1 VAKVA
6 GDRKASDAPMSAL
19 PAAAEEMPSPD
30 DELVVRR
37 VTCENRAWYAGAQS
51 ANNGAISELPVS
63 ARVRDAEAG
72 ADDDAASAWAASCG
86 RLPGLLPQA
95 VRATTAAAATV
106 RAIAGLPARLLPKG
120 CAFPASND
128 TVTSPVF
135 DRHAVSKVV
144 AALAH

>member
-1 VAKVA
+1 VVVTSGGASGHISVS
-6 GDRKASDAPMSAL
+6 ASDL
-19 PAAAEEMPSPD
+19 GD
-30 DELVVRR
+30 LRI
-37 VTCENRAWYAGAQS
+37 G
-51 ANNGAISELPVS
+51 
-63 ARVRDAEAG
+63 
-72 ADDDAASAWAASCG
+72 
-86 RLPGLLPQA
+86 LPQA
-95 VRATTAAAATV
+95 VRTTATAATV

>member
-1 VAKVA
+1 VVVTSGGASGHISVS
-6 GDRKASDAPMSAL
+6 ASDLSDL
-19 PAAAEEMPSPD
+19 
-30 DELVVRR
+30 RI
-37 VTCENRAWYAGAQS
+37 G
-51 ANNGAISELPVS
+51 
-63 ARVRDAEAG
+63 
-72 ADDDAASAWAASCG
+72 
-86 RLPGLLPQA
+86 LPQA
-95 VRATTAAAATV
+95 VRTTATAATV